1 MPTGGLDLPRTV
13 MSGQVFRWS
22 ETEPGIWSGVDGD
35 NRYRVRWDE
44 GQILVE
50 SNAESAEFS
59 RLFGLDDD
67 PWGDVLAAD
76 PALTDLRSRQSG
88 LVLMLP
94 SCPRETFFSFV
105 CTANNHLTRI
115 RPMVLHLAS
124 LGQGT
129 RFPTLDR
136 LANCSEAELRQA
148 GFGYRAPRIPFAA
161 RTILDRG
168 GDEYLCQLKLATYA
182 EAHRELLSISGIGP
196 KLADCVAL
204 YGLHHMEAVPVD
216 THLWQ
221 TVTSRFLPDLSGTSL
236 TPQRHRLVGE
246 FLRDRF
252 GRRAGFVQ
260 LLLYYDHLESAKR
273 FRK

>member
-1 MPTGGLDLPRTV
+1 
-13 MSGQVFRWS
+13 MSGQVFRWA
-22 ETEPGIWSGVDGD
+22 ETEPGVWPGVDGESIF
-35 NRYRVRWDE
+35 RVRLGDD
-44 GQILVE
+44 QLFVE
-50 SNAESAEFS
+50 SSAEESVFR

-67 PWGDVLAAD
+67 PWEDVLATD
-76 PALTDLRSRQSG
+76 PALTDLHGRQSG
-88 LVLMLP
+88 LVLMRP

-105 CTANNHLTRI
+105 CTANNHLARI

-124 LGQGT
+124 LGEGT

-168 GDEYLCQLKLATYA
+168 GDAYLKRLREVPIQ
-182 EAHRELLSISGIGP
+182 EAHQELLSIAGIGP
-196 KLADCVAL
+196 KLADCIAL
-204 YGLHHMEAVPVD
+204 YGLHHTEAVPVD

-221 TVTSRFLPDLSGTSL
+221 AVTHRYLPDLSGTSL
-236 TPQRHRLVGE
+236 TPQRHRLVGDY
-246 FLRDRF
+246 LRDRF
-252 GRRAGFVQ
+252 GKRAGFVQ